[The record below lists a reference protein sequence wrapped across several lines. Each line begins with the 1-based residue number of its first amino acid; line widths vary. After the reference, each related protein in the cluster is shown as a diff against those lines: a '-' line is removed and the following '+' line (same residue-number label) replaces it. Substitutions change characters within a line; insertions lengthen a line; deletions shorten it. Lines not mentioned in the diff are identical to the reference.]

1 MKELVKAEVH
11 DSEIVC
17 LEYSKPPSGV
27 NLLATASR
35 DRLIHVLD
43 AEEDYALLQTLDEHS
58 SSITSV
64 RFAAAGDGKLRIIS
78 CGADKSVYVRT
89 AHRTVRGTEFKR
101 THHVVRKATPN
112 DMDVD
117 PTCKYAAV
125 GCQDRSIRVIN
136 ISSGKHKRSFSG
148 SQTEDGSL
156 LKVQIDPSGLF
167 VASSC
172 SDKNISLIDF
182 QTGESLASVFG
193 HSEIITALRFS
204 SDCRR
209 LLSSSADSCIF
220 VWRLAPELTINMR
233 ERLSAIRRRHSTS
246 SSRNNPFRSTSI
258 MTCSSES
265 DREEE
270 EDDED
275 MKTPEQTEGQQDFS
289 QRTEDS
295 VDEQTGASDEAHW
308 NPVKDPSADSSASAV
323 ASRPRRRWSC
333 RVGSLELMVKS
344 MLELRQLDSLSEA
357 PVRNRSCADRLRDE
371 DRCSTSSLQD
381 WSLRRPRD
389 SAWLVPAGAPEP
401 EGVVLYPDQCPSTN
415 SLSGPSYQI
424 QAPSETIEHEERAE
438 ESQSPVSGASM
449 GYGSGGSSPDHRRH
463 DVEPLSSDDES
474 CDGNSRPICD
484 SEGAPHE
491 DVWKRSSETLTDGSD
506 AGSQMR
512 AEGSVSACLHS
523 QKCSSRTDSV
533 FPHQSVRSSA
543 VKPTVGGV
551 GPLMEDAGEP
561 ELHAQR
567 RVPQRSHPYLIRA
580 SCPVSGTAA
589 GLQKSASAHSL
600 STDRRSLTPSHLR
613 RERRP
618 FLPKLSLEMDARH
631 PSVTAPSSPQPWD
644 SPTQSRVLRSSHSY
658 MSPTASSMAKICRS
672 ASIGDGLHLGG
683 GSCESL
689 SIPAPSSPSCEK
701 SASFLTNA
709 HKALPSKAVRP
720 RVCQRLSG
728 SFAECPSRSASSQNL
743 HADPSTSSS
752 SSTDLQQTA
761 SHAERPRAAVKAFSV
776 ASDARDD
783 QGLQRRRSSSV
794 ILASLPLLLSLP
806 HLSGLLPLCFSPF
819 FSLSSS
825 RPGVSEIITA
835 LRFSSD
841 CRRLLSSSAD
851 SCIFVWRL
859 APELTINMRE
869 RLSAIRRR
877 HSTSSS
883 RNNPFRSTSIMTCSS
898 ESDREE
904 EEDDEDM
911 KTPEQT
917 EGQQDFSQRTED
929 SVDEQTGASDEAH
942 WNPVKDP
949 SADSS
954 ASAVASRPRRRWSC
968 RVGSLELMVKSMLEL
983 RQLDSLSEAPV
994 RNRSCADRLRDEDRC
1009 STSSLQDWSL
1019 RRPRDSAWLVPAGAP
1034 EPEGVVLYPDQCPST
1049 NSLSG
1054 PSYQIQAPS
1063 ETIEH
1068 EERAEESQS
1077 PVSGASMGYG
1087 SGGSSPDHRR
1097 HDVEPLSSDDE
1108 SCDGNSR
1115 PICDSEGAP
1124 HEDVWKRSSET
1135 LTDGSDA
1142 GSQMRAEGSVSACLH
1157 SQKCSSRTDSV
1168 FPHQSVRSSAVK
1180 PTVGG
1185 VGPLM
1190 EDAGEPELHAQR
1202 RVPQRSHPYLIRASC
1217 PVSGTAAG
1225 LQKSASA
1232 HSLSTD
1238 RRSLTPSH
1246 LRRERRPF
1254 LPKLS
1259 LEMDARHPSVTAPS
1273 SPQPWDSPTQSRVL
1287 RSSHSYM
1294 SPTASS
1300 MAKICRSASIGDGLH
1315 LGGGSCESLSI
1326 PAPSSPSCEK
1336 SASFLTNAH
1345 KALPSKAVRPRV
1357 CQRLSGSFAECPSR
1371 SASSQNL
1378 HADPS
1383 TSSSSSTDLQQTA
1396 SHAERPRAAV
1406 KAFSV
1411 ASDARDDQGLQ
1422 RRRSSS
1428 VILASLPLLLSLPH
1442 LSGLLPLCFSPF
1454 FSLSSSR
1461 PGVSDASVSLEVCRR
1476 AAADL
1481 CSSVRTATRLYRTL
1495 ISHDAERSAEQQQM
1509 CQLMSDALL
1518 HVRAELDS
1526 VSGSSG
1532 AVRMEEGKETLALL
1546 EQYSQLLLR
1555 AVERRLHQDT

>member
-1 MKELVKAEVH
+1 MEAFTIKSRIKNLLRSPSIKLRKTRSGRIKDSLSNKVTLEKVLGITTAGNSGLTCDPCSGTVAYPAGCVVVLLNPATNTQQHLINSSRKAISTLSFSSDGRYLVTGESGHLAAVRVWDVSDGSLVSELQEHKYGVSCVAFSPNGKYIVSVGSQHDMSVNLWAWKKNALIAANKVSSKVTAVSFSEDGAHFVTAGNRHVRFWYLEPSHANQHACPVPLMGRSGLLGELQNNFFCDVACGRGLKSDSTFCITSSGLLCEFNGRRILDRWVRLQTSSARSLAVTEDLIFCACANGTVRVFRSSDLRFICTLPRPHHLGIDVSTVTQASHLFTRTPDGRYPDSVAVTFDPVNRWLSCVYNDHSLYVWDTRDLRKVGKVHSALYHSACVWDLQMFPSDSDGSQTAFGSSDSFLTCSSDSTVRIWSSDGVRCGNVLSNDLHHIFYMDDSTAALLDVEGTAIGGSEKVEGSSADSRSGIRTICISPDGRHLASGDRNGTLRIHDLTCMKELVKAEVH

-64 RFAAAGDGKLRIIS
+64 RFAAGDGKLRIIS

-246 SSRNNPFRSTSI
+246 SSRNNPFRKSSVTGFTLHRSTSI

-709 HKALPSKAVRP
+709 HKALPSKAIRP

-783 QGLQRRRSSSV
+783 Q
-794 ILASLPLLLSLP
+794 
-806 HLSGLLPLCFSPF
+806 
-819 FSLSSS
+819 
-825 RPGVSEIITA
+825 
-835 LRFSSD
+835 
-841 CRRLLSSSAD
+841 
-851 SCIFVWRL
+851 
-859 APELTINMRE
+859 
-869 RLSAIRRR
+869 
-877 HSTSSS
+877 
-883 RNNPFRSTSIMTCSS
+883 
-898 ESDREE
+898 
-904 EEDDEDM
+904 
-911 KTPEQT
+911 
-917 EGQQDFSQRTED
+917 
-929 SVDEQTGASDEAH
+929 
-942 WNPVKDP
+942 
-949 SADSS
+949 
-954 ASAVASRPRRRWSC
+954 
-968 RVGSLELMVKSMLEL
+968 
-983 RQLDSLSEAPV
+983 
-994 RNRSCADRLRDEDRC
+994 
-1009 STSSLQDWSL
+1009 
-1019 RRPRDSAWLVPAGAP
+1019 
-1034 EPEGVVLYPDQCPST
+1034 
-1049 NSLSG
+1049 
-1054 PSYQIQAPS
+1054 
-1063 ETIEH
+1063 
-1068 EERAEESQS
+1068 
-1077 PVSGASMGYG
+1077 
-1087 SGGSSPDHRR
+1087 
-1097 HDVEPLSSDDE
+1097 
-1108 SCDGNSR
+1108 
-1115 PICDSEGAP
+1115 
-1124 HEDVWKRSSET
+1124 
-1135 LTDGSDA
+1135 
-1142 GSQMRAEGSVSACLH
+1142 
-1157 SQKCSSRTDSV
+1157 
-1168 FPHQSVRSSAVK
+1168 
-1180 PTVGG
+1180 
-1185 VGPLM
+1185 
-1190 EDAGEPELHAQR
+1190 
-1202 RVPQRSHPYLIRASC
+1202 
-1217 PVSGTAAG
+1217 
-1225 LQKSASA
+1225 
-1232 HSLSTD
+1232 
-1238 RRSLTPSH
+1238 
-1246 LRRERRPF
+1246 
-1254 LPKLS
+1254 
-1259 LEMDARHPSVTAPS
+1259 
-1273 SPQPWDSPTQSRVL
+1273 
-1287 RSSHSYM
+1287 
-1294 SPTASS
+1294 
-1300 MAKICRSASIGDGLH
+1300 
-1315 LGGGSCESLSI
+1315 
-1326 PAPSSPSCEK
+1326 
-1336 SASFLTNAH
+1336 
-1345 KALPSKAVRPRV
+1345 
-1357 CQRLSGSFAECPSR
+1357 
-1371 SASSQNL
+1371 
-1378 HADPS
+1378 
-1383 TSSSSSTDLQQTA
+1383 
-1396 SHAERPRAAV
+1396 
-1406 KAFSV
+1406 
-1411 ASDARDDQGLQ
+1411 
-1422 RRRSSS
+1422 
-1428 VILASLPLLLSLPH
+1428 
-1442 LSGLLPLCFSPF
+1442 
-1454 FSLSSSR
+1454 
-1461 PGVSDASVSLEVCRR
+1461 DASVSLEVCRR

-1518 HVRAELDS
+1518 HVRSELDS

-1555 AVERRLHQDT
+1555 SVERRLHQDT